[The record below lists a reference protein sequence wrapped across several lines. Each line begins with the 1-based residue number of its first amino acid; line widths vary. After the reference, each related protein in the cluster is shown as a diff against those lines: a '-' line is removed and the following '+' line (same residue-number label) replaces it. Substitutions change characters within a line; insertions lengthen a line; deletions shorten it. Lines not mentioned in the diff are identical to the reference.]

1 MQLLITQ
8 GIDVNYVDPHGQTA
22 LHRSAYNGHLHIV
35 KVLIDV
41 PQCDPNRQV
50 GFSGFQWGSV
60 GISESSNID
69 MNHRETSE

>member
-1 MQLLITQ
+1 MCQTDKVEEVQLLITQ

-41 PQCDPNRQV
+41 PQCEPNRQV
-50 GFSGFQWGSV
+50 GFRPG
-60 GISESSNID
+60 ND
-69 MNHRETSE
+69 MNHRETE